1 MQTLVYFLKEIKQ
14 ILLRNKK
21 PPRLLKR
28 GGKNSQQLFNLSV
41 NS

>member
-1 MQTLVYFLKEIKQ
+1 MQTL
-14 ILLRNKK
+14 LLQNKK